1 MKTML
6 KEIKGLDEVIQHA
19 VFFAD
24 WVWNSYDK
32 PGFEKDYNMEEA
44 RRRRD
49 EDSVLKENG
58 VENAVWS
65 LSKDCGN
72 RTYTTLLVRF
82 SSLTEMAAEL
92 LRLDMANKLLPFDQA
107 TGNGE
112 GEDEYLGQFDGD
124 DIYIC
129 PFGLTYEDGWLTLE
143 LKIFRE

>member
-44 RRRRD
+44 LKKRD
-49 EDSVLKENG
+49 EDKVLKENG

-65 LSKDCGN
+65 LSKDCGG

-82 SSLTEMAAEL
+82 GGHLSEMAAQIL
-92 LRLDMANKLLPFDQA
+92 DLDMKNNLIPADPA
-107 TGNGE
+107 TGKE

-129 PFGLTYEDGWLTLE
+129 PFGLTYEDGWLSLE